1 MASHSRYDV
10 GATSPWIQKAVIWE
24 KESTS
29 TGVSEVWAG
38 VGLELSLSGTTITG
52 KGVSTKREGAPA
64 KNPLLLL
71 NLLPSFH
78 FSHFGQK
85 ATISSLCAGLFCD
98 KPSEHGGEESFG
110 DVFKTAR
117 RFGECGVG
125 WRVKEKDKPKRDKPE
140 TKHLLSEKKMR

>member
-64 KNPLLLL
+64 KNPFFFVSLF
-71 NLLPSFH
+71 LLPPPPITTPFLNNS
-78 FSHFGQK
+78 
-85 ATISSLCAGLFCD
+85 
-98 KPSEHGGEESFG
+98 
-110 DVFKTAR
+110 
-117 RFGECGVG
+117 
-125 WRVKEKDKPKRDKPE
+125 
-140 TKHLLSEKKMR
+140 